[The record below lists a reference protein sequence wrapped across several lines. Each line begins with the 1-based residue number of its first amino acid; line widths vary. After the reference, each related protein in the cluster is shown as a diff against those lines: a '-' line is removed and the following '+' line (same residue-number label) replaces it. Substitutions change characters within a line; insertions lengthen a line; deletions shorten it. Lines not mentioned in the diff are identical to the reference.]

1 MISFVFE
8 NGFHFHFIIPTFN
21 FLQRIF
27 LIFSGEKKNIEFLQG
42 ICDNYVL
49 YCDPPPFPRT
59 LLVPAPKQELSGNC
73 ISFISFQFE
82 GCTKAFSRLEN
93 LKIHL
98 RSHTGERPYICQH
111 AGCAK
116 AFSNSSDRAK
126 HQRTHL
132 DTVSVEIGILNL
144 WNGVHF

>member
-49 YCDPPPFPRT
+49 YCDPPPPS
-59 LLVPAPKQELSGNC
+59 QEHCWFQHQNKNCQEIAYLS
-73 ISFISFQFE
+73 FH
-82 GCTKAFSRLEN
+82 FS
-93 LKIHL
+93 LKDVQKHSHVWRIL
-98 RSHTGERPYICQH
+98 RST
-111 AGCAK
+111 
-116 AFSNSSDRAK
+116 SDLIR
-126 HQRTHL
+126 
-132 DTVSVEIGILNL
+132 VSVLTFVSTQDVPRHSPTHQTGLSINARILIRS
-144 WNGVHF
+144 V

>member
-1 MISFVFE
+1 MISF
-8 NGFHFHFIIPTFN
+8 GFDYGFYFHLAFLVIPSFKFWIQN
-21 FLQRIF
+21 FFDFYWR
-27 LIFSGEKKNIEFLQG
+27 KKTLNFCKGYVTINISCSVTTQ
-42 ICDNYVL
+42 
-49 YCDPPPFPRT
+49 RT
-59 LLVPAPKQELSGNC
+59 LLVPAPIKELSGNC

-132 DTVSVEIGILNL
+132 DTVSVEIGILKFVK
-144 WNGVHF
+144 WG